1 MSTAKINIRATIHL
15 PSESYQ
21 IAEEIRQLVSL
32 ELLDDTVES
41 FGLDDNRLF
50 WSVRDTIFHNTSI
63 KIHNEKNN
71 IWRIA

>member
-1 MSTAKINIRATIHL
+1 MRTAVEINIGATIHL

-21 IAEEIRQLVSL
+21 VAEELRQLVSL

-50 WSVRDTIFHNTSI
+50 WSVRDTIFHNSI
-63 KIHNEKNN
+63 IIYNEKNN
-71 IWRIA
+71 I

>member
-1 MSTAKINIRATIHL
+1 MRTAVEINIGATIHL

-21 IAEEIRQLVSL
+21 IAEELRRRVSP

-71 IWRIA
+71 I

>member
-1 MSTAKINIRATIHL
+1 MSTAKINILATIHL

-50 WSVRDTIFHNTSI
+50 WSVRDTIFHNSI
-63 KIHNEKNN
+63 IIYNGKNN
-71 IWRIA
+71 I

>member
-50 WSVRDTIFHNTSI
+50 WSVRDTIFHNSI
-63 KIHNEKNN
+63 IIYNGKNN
-71 IWRIA
+71 I

>member
-50 WSVRDTIFHNTSI
+50 WSVRDTIFHNSI
-63 KIHNEKNN
+63 IIYNEKHN
-71 IWRIA
+71 I